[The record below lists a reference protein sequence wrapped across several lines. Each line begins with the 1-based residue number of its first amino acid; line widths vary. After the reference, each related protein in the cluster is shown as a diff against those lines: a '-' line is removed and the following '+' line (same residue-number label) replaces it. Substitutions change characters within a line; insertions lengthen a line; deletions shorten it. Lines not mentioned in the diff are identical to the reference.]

1 MPGSSEGMD
10 MNANNRQ
17 PSGSA
22 SQPSPKS
29 TASASASARTARNAR
44 ADGGRNEAELGRKD
58 ATPSNTASYN
68 CNKTEEQA
76 VDENPSRPYFQ
87 ALRWGIDSLYLSYP
101 GELFPA
107 VLDRLKALKTI
118 AQSSEPGL
126 PAQAQYLINSH
137 IFEVKDKGA
146 PLFPYVLEDGAFRI
160 QLARPSKTVPMAYV
174 KVSSGYLAHVGP
186 DSAEKAL
193 YALLSEL
200 GTIKESANVSRI
212 DLFVDFATSENIEW
226 NRQAWVTRA
235 ASVNAYAVNEKFS
248 GWTVGQGGDMSARLY
263 NKILEIQKSGKEYL
277 LELWRAAGWTP
288 GDSVW
293 RLEFQIKR
301 EILAQKDLPKLTQTL
316 SNLSG
321 LWCYATTEW
330 LRLTLPNEDDLTRSR
345 WPVHPLWGFLSSVDW
360 DTNGGPLSR
369 RFSLE
374 RSPGNAKLFN
384 LALSHIVA
392 FMARERITDLY
403 EGQEAF
409 ITALYAYHADKA
421 NFLGL
426 PFDDYIAEK
435 VAIKARQFNTI
446 LNNPDLEA
454 ERHAEEL
461 AKATRA
467 YRKAAD
473 GE

>member
-1 MPGSSEGMD
+1 MILF
-10 MNANNRQ
+10 A
-17 PSGSA
+17 
-22 SQPSPKS
+22 
-29 TASASASARTARNAR
+29 
-44 ADGGRNEAELGRKD
+44 GRIN
-58 ATPSNTASYN
+58 SNTASYN
-68 CNKTEEQA
+68 CNI
-76 VDENPSRPYFQ
+76 PYFK
-87 ALRWGIDSLYLSYP
+87 ALRWGVDSLYQSYP
-101 GELFPA
+101 GELFPE
-107 VLDRLKALKTI
+107 VLDRLKALKVL
-118 AQSSEPGL
+118 AQSQEPGL
-126 PAQAQYLINSH
+126 PSQAQYLVSGH

-146 PLFPYVLEDGAFRI
+146 PLFPYVLEDGSFRI
-160 QLARPSKTVPMAYV
+160 QLAKPSKTVPMAYV

-186 DSAEKAL
+186 AEAEKAL

-200 GTIKESANVSRI
+200 GTLNDLPNVSRV
-212 DLFVDFATSENIEW
+212 DLFVDFITAENIEW
-226 NRQAWVTRA
+226 DRQAWVTRA

-277 LELWRAAGWTP
+277 FELWRAVGWNP
-288 GDSVW
+288 GDPVW

-301 EILAQKDLPKLTQTL
+301 EILAQKGLPKLSQVL
-316 SNLSG
+316 SNLNG
-321 LWCYATTEW
+321 LWSYATTEW
-330 LRLTLPNEDDLTRSR
+330 LRLTLPSEDDQTRSR

-360 DTNGGPLSR
+360 DTDGGPLSR
-369 RFSLE
+369 RFSPE

-384 LALSHIVA
+384 LAFSHLIA

-421 NFLGL
+421 NFLGM
-426 PFDDYIAEK
+426 PFDDYVAEK

-454 ERHAEEL
+454 ERQTEEL
-461 AKATRA
+461 AKATKA